1 MLMSSE
7 HTPTCTKSAP
17 KGLKEKNRSKERTG
31 KSNYVY
37 KNTLYMSGC
46 SFL

>member
-7 HTPTCTKSAP
+7 HTPTCTKIAP
-17 KGLKEKNRSKERTG
+17 KGLKRKKIVQ